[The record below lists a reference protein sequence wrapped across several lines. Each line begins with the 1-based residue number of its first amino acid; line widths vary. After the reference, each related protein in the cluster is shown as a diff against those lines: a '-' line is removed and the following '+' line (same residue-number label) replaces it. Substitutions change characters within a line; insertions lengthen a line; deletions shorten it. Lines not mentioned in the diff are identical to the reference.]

1 MTKYW
6 VEWGMYVV
14 YIYKS
19 FIFNLFLTCLL
30 LLTWL
35 LLFMCFLGICV
46 GGSTRAILKIA
57 RAWVQFFRKRAK
69 KCWKRTIYLKIE
81 QKWTKLENILK
92 KGRWLHAIIAHKKL
106 LEWVVIEE
114 LYMSSKTTLTCL
126 RAKCGETVSLE
137 IFY

>member
-6 VEWGMYVV
+6 VEWSMYVV

-81 QKWTKLENILK
+81 QKWTHFEKRQVIACDNRAQKTARMGRDWRTVHVIKDYLDMLK
-92 KGRWLHAIIAHKKL
+92 SQMRWN
-106 LEWVVIEE
+106 
-114 LYMSSKTTLTCL
+114 S
-126 RAKCGETVSLE
+126 
-137 IFY
+137 